1 MENPADTPEEI
12 IGEKIPLEEAMQLLW
27 PGGRAIIAC
36 GHAFV
41 GEEGHQTTVANIL
54 KLSADEKT
62 LLGWAYQHRL
72 TPDTPNDYEHEGF
85 NRVDG
90 PGKGHARLPDTF
102 FAWISE
108 INESVILEENEQ
120 RAREIIDWALSLGY
134 DTPRPGL
141 LA

>member
-1 MENPADTPEEI
+1 VENPADTPEEI

-62 LLGWAYQHRL
+62 LLGWAYNTDSRRIPRMIMNTKVSIEL
-72 TPDTPNDYEHEGF
+72 TVREKATPGF
-85 NRVDG
+85 QILFS
-90 PGKGHARLPDTF
+90 PGFPKLTSPSSWRKTNKEPERSSIGR
-102 FAWISE
+102 
-108 INESVILEENEQ
+108 
-120 RAREIIDWALSLGY
+120 
-134 DTPRPGL
+134 
-141 LA
+141 